1 MDKPALQQVDSGLK
15 RALITYST
23 ARLLHGAVS
32 VLQGTQVNASPAGVG
47 TTLTPGQILMPAAEM
62 LKQFSDLMLLVCVS
76 FGIQKL
82 LITMGDY
89 KALSIALSVTA
100 IGWTLHGLWQKRP
113 PAWLTKMF
121 IVLLMVRFA
130 IPLTV
135 LGTDVLFQAFMA
147 HEYTSSQ
154 TAISS
159 VTTAQNPPTSAAPVT
174 PGLLGKI
181 KSWMGQPITN
191 AIGHYE
197 EIKSAV
203 ERAVRA
209 HGDADRDFCASDA
222 GDTAVA
228 ALGLVRTCKNWLST
242 SQTAGCH
249 APSGLMDTP
258 FPTGLPLTGRHAQ
271 RMICYSAEIRLES
284 EFFCHLARQRNQDM
298 RKQLPNQ

>member
-15 RALITYST
+15 RALVTYST

-47 TTLTPGQILMPAAEM
+47 ATLTPGQILVPAAEM

-82 LITMGDY
+82 MITMGGY
-89 KALSIALSVTA
+89 EALSIALSIALSVTA

-121 IVLLMVRFA
+121 IILLMVRFA

-135 LGTDVLFQAFMA
+135 LGTDMLFQTFMA

-154 TAISS
+154 AAISS
-159 VTTAQNPPTSAAPVT
+159 VTTAQNPPASAAAVA

-181 KSWMGQPITN
+181 KSWMAQPVTN
-191 AIGHYE
+191 TIGHYE

-203 ERAVRA
+203 ERAAA
-209 HGDADRDFCASDA
+209 HMVTLIGIFVLQ
-222 GDTAVA
+222 TLVIP
-228 ALGLVRTCKNWLST
+228 LLLLWGLY
-242 SQTAGCH
+242 G
-249 APSGLMDTP
+249 
-258 FPTGLPLTGRHAQ
+258 
-271 RMICYSAEIRLES
+271 
-284 EFFCHLARQRNQDM
+284 LARIGLQPPKPSAVTRH
-298 RKQLPNQ
+298 PA

>member
-1 MDKPALQQVDSGLK
+1 MARPVKTFWELKINFLGRISVALCVAAIVACSWLSPMDKPALQQVDSGLK
-15 RALITYST
+15 RALVTYST

-47 TTLTPGQILMPAAEM
+47 ATLTPGQVLVPAAEM

-82 LITMGDY
+82 MITMGGFQ
-89 KALSIALSVTA
+89 ALSITLSVTA

-135 LGTDVLFQAFMA
+135 LGTDVLFQTFMA

-154 TAISS
+154 AAISS
-159 VTTAQNPPTSAAPVT
+159 VTTAQNPPASPAAVT
-174 PGLLGKI
+174 PGFLGKI
-181 KSWMGQPITN
+181 KSWMDQPITN

-203 ERAVRA
+203 ERAAA
-209 HGDADRDFCASDA
+209 HMVTLIGIFVLQ
-222 GDTAVA
+222 TLVIP
-228 ALGLVRTCKNWLST
+228 LLLLWGLY
-242 SQTAGCH
+242 G
-249 APSGLMDTP
+249 
-258 FPTGLPLTGRHAQ
+258 
-271 RMICYSAEIRLES
+271 
-284 EFFCHLARQRNQDM
+284 LARIGF
-298 RKQLPNQ
+298 QLPRQPVAMRHPA

>member
-1 MDKPALQQVDSGLK
+1 MAQPVKTFWELKINFLSRISVALCVAAILACSWLSPLDKPALQQVDSGLK
-15 RALITYST
+15 RALVTYST

-47 TTLTPGQILMPAAEM
+47 ATLTPGQILVPAAEM

-82 LITMGDY
+82 MITMGGFE
-89 KALSIALSVTA
+89 ALSIALSVTA
-100 IGWTLHGLWQKRP
+100 VGWTLHYLWQKRP

-147 HEYTSSQ
+147 HEYQSSQ
-154 TAISS
+154 AAISS
-159 VTTAQNPPTSAAPVT
+159 VSTEKTPPASASASPAAVT

-181 KSWMGQPITN
+181 KSWMGQPMTN

-197 EIKSAV
+197 EIKTAV
-203 ERAVRA
+203 ERAVA
-209 HGDADRDFCASDA
+209 HMVTLIGIFMLQ
-222 GDTAVA
+222 TLVIP
-228 ALGLVRTCKNWLST
+228 LLLLWGLY
-242 SQTAGCH
+242 G
-249 APSGLMDTP
+249 
-258 FPTGLPLTGRHAQ
+258 
-271 RMICYSAEIRLES
+271 
-284 EFFCHLARQRNQDM
+284 LARIGL
-298 RKQLPNQ
+298 QLPGQPLAMRRPA